1 MTVPKQKAVDSASE
15 WKPDQC
21 FLLAPVR
28 NSRRGRLLQQSG
40 YKVDSARSE
49 QEETIGRQHFH
60 NGVRMEEG
68 EENWEN
74 SKMATYKV
82 SNLRGRSGSTN
93 EENEKTG
100 GIGWEEKGL
109 RVSCEDCGVCY
120 DRKIS
125 KIRTVQEAE
134 VQNDQNSPRRALTSR
149 QCT

>member
-1 MTVPKQKAVDSASE
+1 MQ
-15 WKPDQC
+15 QC
-21 FLLAPVR
+21 
-28 NSRRGRLLQQSG
+28 G

-82 SNLRGRSGSTN
+82 SNPRGRSGSTN

-100 GIGWEEKGL
+100 GIG
-109 RVSCEDCGVCY
+109 
-120 DRKIS
+120 
-125 KIRTVQEAE
+125 
-134 VQNDQNSPRRALTSR
+134 
-149 QCT
+149 